1 MVRTD
6 VRDEGPG
13 VPPTPR
19 PPPARNNLR
28 ATSPALFSQLEHVMR
43 VAREAL
49 IMVRDQVLGEMREGL
64 EKEDAMLHML
74 PSYVDR

>member
-1 MVRTD
+1 
-6 VRDEGPG
+6 
-13 VPPTPR
+13 
-19 PPPARNNLR
+19 
-28 ATSPALFSQLEHVMR
+28 MR

>member
-1 MVRTD
+1 M
-6 VRDEGPG
+6 
-13 VPPTPR
+13 PPTPR